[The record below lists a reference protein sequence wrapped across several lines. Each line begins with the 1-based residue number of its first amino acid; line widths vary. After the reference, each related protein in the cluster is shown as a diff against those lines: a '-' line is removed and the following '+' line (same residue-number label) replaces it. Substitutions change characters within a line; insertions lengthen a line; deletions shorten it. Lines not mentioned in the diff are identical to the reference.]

1 MDSSGTSES
10 ARLFASKSDSP
21 SHSYVQLSTTT
32 PSVKVFLDFQLSQV
46 KLWRETKE
54 QTSPLISLRHAH
66 IFWPAVLSLAEIRDQ
81 FITSYPSCRCE

>member
-10 ARLFASKSDSP
+10 AHLYAYKSDSP
-21 SHSYVQLSTTT
+21 SHSYMQLSTTT
-32 PSVKVFLDFQLSQV
+32 PSVKVFLDFQLSQI
-46 KLWRETKE
+46 KFWRETEE
-54 QTSPLISLRHAH
+54 QTSPLVSLRHAH